1 MTERPKRPDS
11 KQPAGKTSATRPPA
25 AKTSGAK
32 PPTAKTPAAKTPAAK
47 TPLAKTPAGKTSLT
61 KTPLT
66 KTPLTKTSLTK
77 TSQAKTSQAKTAGE
91 LADPVRP
98 APPRSIKIAMWLMY
112 AGAALTGIGLILSVI
127 TILLGRAALK
137 VSHPHA
143 TAAEL
148 QATLN
153 FQIIV
158 SVFSG
163 LIEIVVWLL
172 VARANRGGMKWARTV
187 AGGLFAVSTW
197 YLVTHLRG
205 DSVANL
211 VYTVLTWLVGLGAII
226 FLWRRESS
234 AYFGWRVRS
243 DG

>member
-25 AKTSGAK
+25 AKSSGAK

-61 KTPLT
+61 
-66 KTPLTKTSLTK
+66 
-77 TSQAKTSQAKTAGE
+77 KTSQAKTAGE

>member
-25 AKTSGAK
+25 AKTSGTK
-32 PPTAKTPAAKTPAAK
+32 PPTAKTPAGKTPAAK
-47 TPLAKTPAGKTSLT
+47 TPLPKTPAGE
-61 KTPLT
+61 TPAG
-66 KTPLTKTSLTK
+66 KTSLTK
-77 TSQAKTSQAKTAGE
+77 TSQAKTAGE
-91 LADPVRP
+91 LAEPVRP

-172 VARANRGGMKWARTV
+172 VARANRSGMKWARTV

-211 VYTVLTWLVGLGAII
+211 VYTVLTWLVALGAII

>member
-25 AKTSGAK
+25 AKTSGTK
-32 PPTAKTPAAKTPAAK
+32 PPTAKTPAGKTPAAK
-47 TPLAKTPAGKTSLT
+47 TPLPKTPAGKTPAGKTSLT
-61 KTPLT
+61 KT
-66 KTPLTKTSLTK
+66 
-77 TSQAKTSQAKTAGE
+77 SQAKTADE
-91 LADPVRP
+91 LAEPVRP

>member
-1 MTERPKRPDS
+1 
-11 KQPAGKTSATRPPA
+11 
-25 AKTSGAK
+25 
-32 PPTAKTPAAKTPAAK
+32 
-47 TPLAKTPAGKTSLT
+47 
-61 KTPLT
+61 
-66 KTPLTKTSLTK
+66 
-77 TSQAKTSQAKTAGE
+77 
-91 LADPVRP
+91 
-98 APPRSIKIAMWLMY
+98 MWLMY

-172 VARANRGGMKWARTV
+172 VARANRSGMKWARTV

>member
-61 KTPLT
+61 KT
-66 KTPLTKTSLTK
+66 SLT
-77 TSQAKTSQAKTAGE
+77 KTAGE

-234 AYFGWRVRS
+234 AYYGWRVRS
-243 DG
+243 AG

>member
-25 AKTSGAK
+25 AKTAGTK

-47 TPLAKTPAGKTSLT
+47 TPAAKTPRPKTPAGKTPAGKTSLT
-61 KTPLT
+61 KT
-66 KTPLTKTSLTK
+66 
-77 TSQAKTSQAKTAGE
+77 SQAKTADE
-91 LADPVRP
+91 LAEPVRP

-172 VARANRGGMKWARTV
+172 VARANRSGMKWARTV

-211 VYTVLTWLVGLGAII
+211 VYTVLTWLVALGAII

>member
-25 AKTSGAK
+25 AKTSGTK

-61 KTPLT
+61 
-66 KTPLTKTSLTK
+66 
-77 TSQAKTSQAKTAGE
+77 KTSQAKTAGE